1 LGENNGKETGAIQVI
16 ERMANILDAMAAYDR
31 PVTLKYLAERTG
43 LHASTA
49 HRILN
54 TLLQVGYAERTG
66 TGHYRL
72 GVKLLQLG
80 NRVQQHVDLRREA
93 LPVMEA
99 LRNLVGETVNLT
111 VQEND
116 EVVYIERVA
125 STRNMRVEL
134 VIGGRA
140 PLHVT
145 AVGKLFLAEAGPEA
159 CRAYAARTGLPAF
172 TRHSI
177 RDPAKLCS
185 LVARGAADGYARD
198 REETEEG
205 VACIGVPVR
214 DASGRMVAGLSISAP
229 IDRLRESWIPSIQ
242 AAGIRLSER
251 LGYYPSD
258 EEASTKQQ
266 HL

>member
-1 LGENNGKETGAIQVI
+1 
-16 ERMANILDAMAAYDR
+16 MAAIMDALAAHDG
-31 PVTLKYLAERTG
+31 PVTLKYVAERTG

-66 TGHYRL
+66 SGHYRL

-80 NRVQQHVDLRREA
+80 SRVQQHVDLRREA

-111 VQEND
+111 VRESD

-125 STRNMRVEL
+125 SMRNMRVEL

-145 AVGKLFLAEAGPEA
+145 AVGKLFLAEDGPEA
-159 CRAYAARTGLPAF
+159 CDGYAARTGLPAYTAHSL
-172 TRHSI
+172 TR
-177 RDPAKLCS
+177 
-185 LVARGAADGYARD
+185 ADALLEQVSEAGRQDYARD
-198 REETEEG
+198 RQETEEG

-214 DASGRMVAGLSISAP
+214 DAASRMVAGLSISAP
-229 IDRLRESWIPSIQ
+229 ADRLQEAWIPSIQ
-242 AAGIRLSER
+242 SAGLRLSER
-251 LGYYPSD
+251 LGYFPAEKERVS
-258 EEASTKQQ
+258 AG
-266 HL
+266 